1 MPIRTRREVLSLAQR
16 YRVPI
21 VEDATYRDLYF
32 TDAPPPSLREL
43 DDHNIVIYLN
53 SFSKVMA
60 PGLRLGWIAAAPSIV
75 DQIAIIK
82 QRLDPHTPN
91 LVQFAIA
98 RLMRQ
103 GAFDAHLRTIRTEHA
118 RRCTQMIATLQR
130 HMPPGSIRFGRPQGG
145 LYLWCRLGPGLSATA
160 LHDRALTA
168 GVTFLPGPAFYPDPA
183 GDSELRLCF
192 TSVLP
197 STLEESVR
205 RLARCIGEVRL
216 TA

>member
-1 MPIRTRREVLSLAQR
+1 VLSLAQR

-32 TDAPPPSLREL
+32 HEPPPPSLREI
-43 DDHNIVIYLN
+43 DDHNLVIYLN

-60 PGLRLGWIAAAPSIV
+60 PGLRLGWIAAASSIV

-103 GAFDAHLRTIRTEHA
+103 GAFDAHLQTIRVEHA
-118 RRCTQMIATLQR
+118 RRCAQMVAAVQR
-130 HMPPGSIRFGRPQGG
+130 HIPIGSLRFGRPAGG
-145 LYLWCRLGPGLSATA
+145 LYLWCRLAPGMSAGA
-160 LHDRALTA
+160 LQERALAA
-168 GVTFLPGPAFYPDPA
+168 GVAFVPGTAFYADPA

-197 STLEESVR
+197 QVMEDSIR
-205 RLARCIGEVRL
+205 KLAGCLADEQRVL
-216 TA
+216 ASA